1 MSVRRAGPSD
11 LGALARLHA
20 AAFDPAW
27 SAGEIAALD
36 AVALL
41 EDDAGLVL
49 VRTVAGEA
57 EILTIGVRPE
67 ARGAGVGR
75 RLLEAAL
82 AAALA
87 EGAGAVF
94 LEVAEDNPAA
104 RRLYA
109 GLGFEE
115 VGRRRGYYPRAG
127 TPTGDALVLRRALNT
142 TP

>member
-1 MSVRRAGPSD
+1 MSVRRAGPAD

-109 GLGFEE
+109 GLGFGE

-127 TPTGDALVLRRALNT
+127 TPAVDALVLRRALNT

>member
-1 MSVRRAGPSD
+1 MSVRRAGPAD

-127 TPTGDALVLRRALNT
+127 TRAVDALVLRRALNT

>member
-1 MSVRRAGPSD
+1 MSVRRAGLAD
-11 LGALARLHA
+11 LGALADLHA
-20 AAFDPAW
+20 AAFSPSW
-27 SAGEIAALD
+27 SAAEIAALD

-57 EILTIGVRPE
+57 EILTVGVRPE

-75 RLLEAAL
+75 RLVEAAL
-82 AAALA
+82 ASALS
-87 EGAGAVF
+87 EGAGSVF

-115 VGRRRGYYPRAG
+115 VGRRRGYYPRRGSAAV
-127 TPTGDALVLRRALNT
+127 DALVLRRALNT
-142 TP
+142 PS

>member
-1 MSVRRAGPSD
+1 MSVRRAGPAD
-11 LGALARLHA
+11 FGALARLHA

-127 TPTGDALVLRRALNT
+127 TPAVDALVLRRALNT

>member
-1 MSVRRAGPSD
+1 MSVRRAGPAD
-11 LGALARLHA
+11 FGALARLHA

-75 RLLEAAL
+75 RLAEAAL

-104 RRLYA
+104 RCLYA

-127 TPTGDALVLRRALNT
+127 APAVDALVLRRALNT

>member
-1 MSVRRAGPSD
+1 MSVRRAGPAD

-127 TPTGDALVLRRALNT
+127 TPAVDALVLRRALNT